1 MAAVGGFFNKSV
13 SQPSSD
19 QIMTEE
25 TLHDADAPENAE
37 GDTEDLDQ
45 ANSQVEDDGTEVE
58 VKVKTGHDDN
68 VEKEG
73 EESEPE
79 EELDPLEKAEREAT
93 EWRERAMRTQA
104 ELENF
109 RKRMTRER
117 GEAIQYA
124 NARLFES
131 LLPILDNFEMG
142 LKAAKNESE
151 ESMIFQGMN
160 MVFRQVQ
167 DFLQD
172 NGVTSLE
179 PKGEVFDPNLH
190 EAVEQQFSDEVEEG
204 RIIAVL
210 RRGFRLNERLLRAA
224 NVIVSKGVGSD
235 DASNGGDQAGEGGG
249 DA

>member
-1 MAAVGGFFNKSV
+1 
-13 SQPSSD
+13 
-19 QIMTEE
+19 MTEE
-25 TLHDADAPENAE
+25 TLHDTDEPDNAE
-37 GDTEDLDQ
+37 GDTENLDPV
-45 ANSQVEDDGTEVE
+45 NHGTDDDGTEVE
-58 VKVKTGHDDN
+58 VKVN
-68 VEKEG
+68 VG
-73 EESEPE
+73 GDEPE
-79 EELDPLEKAEREAT
+79 GTSEGELDPLEKAEREAAD
-93 EWRERAMRTQA
+93 WRERAMRTQA

-172 NGVTSLE
+172 NGVTALDPE
-179 PKGEVFDPNLH
+179 GEVFDPNLQ

-224 NVIVSKGVGSD
+224 NVIVSKGAGSEENS
-235 DASNGGDQAGEGGG
+235 AEGGEQSGEGGG

>member
-1 MAAVGGFFNKSV
+1 MS
-13 SQPSSD
+13 
-19 QIMTEE
+19 EE
-25 TLHDADAPENAE
+25 TLHDADASEHVEAD
-37 GDTEDLDQ
+37 GEDLDRLNPE
-45 ANSQVEDDGTEVE
+45 AEDEGTEVE
-58 VKVKTGHDDN
+58 VKVNVGAADDGGSEDE
-68 VEKEG
+68 VEA
-73 EESEPE
+73 E
-79 EELDPLEKAEREAT
+79 EELDPLEKAERDAT
-93 EWRERAMRTQA
+93 EWRDRAMRTQA

-172 NGVTSLE
+172 NGVTTLE
-179 PKGEVFDPNLH
+179 AAGEVFDPNLH
-190 EAVEQQFSDEVEEG
+190 EAVEQQFSDEVDEG

-224 NVIVSKGVGSD
+224 NVIVSKGAGSEED
-235 DASNGGDQAGEGGG
+235 SVADNEESGDQEAGEGDG